1 MSKFSFTRKER
12 IKKRTD
18 FLAVYK
24 NGQNFET
31 RHFRVTV
38 IKNNKDFRRLGL
50 SVSKKTGGAV
60 QRNYVKRRLREYFR
74 LNKEL
79 FPVNSDIIIT
89 AKYGAADKNY
99 NEIKTELNNLLPI

>member
-1 MSKFSFTRKER
+1 MSKFSFNRKER
-12 IKKRTD
+12 IKKRAD
-18 FLAVYK
+18 FLSIYK

-31 RHFRVTV
+31 RHFRITV
-38 IKNNKDFRRLGL
+38 IANKREFRRLGL

-79 FPVNSDIIIT
+79 FPVNNDIIIT
-89 AKYGAADKNY
+89 LKHWETDKSY
-99 NEIKTELNNLLPI
+99 IDIKAELDNLLPI

>member
-1 MSKFSFTRKER
+1 MSKFSFNRRER
-12 IKKRTD
+12 IKKRAD

-24 NGQNFET
+24 EGQNFET
-31 RHFRVTV
+31 GHFRLTV
-38 IKNNKDFRRLGL
+38 IRNTKGYRRFGL
-50 SVSKKTGGAV
+50 AVSKKTGGSV

-89 AKYGAADKNY
+89 AKHGAADKNY
-99 NEIKTELNNLLPI
+99 NEIKSELNNLLPI

>member
-1 MSKFSFTRKER
+1 MSKFSFKRKER
-12 IKKRTD
+12 IKKRAD
-18 FLAVYK
+18 FLSIYK

-31 RHFRVTV
+31 RHFRITV
-38 IKNNKDFRRLGL
+38 MACEREFRRLGL

-89 AKYGAADKNY
+89 VKHGAADKCY
-99 NEIKTELNNLLPI
+99 IDIKSELDNLLPI